1 MQVIIDPMAMARWSA
16 EQRALGHRIGFV
28 PTMGAL
34 HNGHLALVRQARE
47 ACDVVVVSIF
57 VNPLQFT
64 DPEDLRRYPRR
75 QKEDAELL
83 TQEGCAVLFT
93 PTEHGIYAGHSPR
106 KYPLGGL
113 DEVLEGVSRPGHFQG
128 MVNVVERLFHYVR
141 PDEAFF
147 GEKDRQQLTI
157 VQHMAASFRWPERIT
172 PGPTVRE
179 DDGLAMSSRNVR
191 LTPEHRAIAPLLYA
205 GLVRVQELAF
215 KQPWSGC
222 KRSAL
227 ELLAQEPAIQ
237 VDYLRIVHPSTL
249 ADLSDEERPETVLVL
264 VAATLGAVRLID
276 NIAVHR

>member
-1 MQVIIDPMAMARWSA
+1 MQVIIDTMAMARWSA
-16 EQRALGHRIGFV
+16 EQRALGLRVGFV

-34 HNGHLALVRQARE
+34 HKGHMALVRQARE

-75 QKEDAELL
+75 QVADAELL
-83 TQEGCAVLFT
+83 TREGCDVLFT
-93 PTEHGIYAGHSPR
+93 PTEQGIYAGHTTR
-106 KYPLGGL
+106 KYALGGL

-128 MVNVVERLFHYVR
+128 MLNVVERLFHYVR

-157 VQHMAASFRWPERIT
+157 VQHVAVTRRWPERII

-179 DDGLAMSSRNVR
+179 EDGLAMSSRNLR
-191 LTPEHRAIAPLLYA
+191 LSPEQRAIAPLLYTSLEQVA
-205 GLVRVQELAF
+205 AVAF
-215 KQPWSGC
+215 KQPWSEC
-222 KRSAL
+222 RRQAL
-227 ELLAQEPAIQ
+227 AVLAQEPSIQ
-237 VDYLRIVHPSTL
+237 VDYLRIARPTTL
-249 ADLSDEERPETVLVL
+249 LELTDDEQPETALVL
-264 VAATLGAVRLID
+264 VAATLGDVRLID